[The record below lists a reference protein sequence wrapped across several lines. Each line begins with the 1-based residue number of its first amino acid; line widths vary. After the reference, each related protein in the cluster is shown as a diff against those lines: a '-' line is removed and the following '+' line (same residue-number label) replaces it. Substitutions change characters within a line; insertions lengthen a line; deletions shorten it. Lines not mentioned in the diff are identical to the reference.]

1 MEEFVN
7 GNIFF
12 SRQNLFEGTILSAM
26 KLFNSP
32 SSSTPCSANLYEAG
46 MNHLQLGMGA
56 VNKNGHYNEIEELWY
71 GQKTPWDYNL
81 SWAHQFILETIS
93 F

>member
-12 SRQNLFEGTILSAM
+12 SKWILFEGAILVPWNYLIPLLPPLPALLAFM
-26 KLFNSP
+26 KLVWI
-32 SSSTPCSANLYEAG
+32 T
-46 MNHLQLGMGA
+46 LQLGMGA
-56 VNKNGHYNEIEELWY
+56 VNKNGCYDEIEELWY

-81 SWAHQFILETIS
+81 SWAHLLILEKIS